1 MDRKWDLYDKL
12 LECLGGDELSLS
24 ICKALSSD
32 DMNEVL
38 YYIASCWDIATDEES
53 GDE

>member
-12 LECLGGDELSLS
+12 LSALGGDELSLS

-32 DMNEVL
+32 DMNDIL
-38 YYIASCWDIATDEES
+38 KYISNCYDIECDN
-53 GDE
+53 D